1 MDEIWAEMYRAAAA
15 VRGERALSPYLEA
28 GSVAA
33 AVLSAEGRIYTGVCV
48 DACCGLGVCA
58 ERNAIF
64 QLLTAGGGALRRVLV
79 LMPDGT
85 LGLPCGACRELMMQ
99 LMPAEGKHIAFLLDT
114 GEGRTVTLGE
124 LTPRWWI

>member
-15 VRGERALSPYLEA
+15 VREERALSPYLEA

-85 LGLPCGACRELMMQ
+85 LGLPCGACRELM
-99 LMPAEGKHIAFLLDT
+99 IS
-114 GEGRTVTLGE
+114 
-124 LTPRWWI
+124 